1 MEINPFCL
9 CQFSHFSLITLIDFY
24 GVTVHFLEVNMG
36 VVFVIITSLVLLTVC
51 GAWSLPRLQRC
62 RWTRYQQQCQPAC
75 IPNAGSQPTPCLS
88 RNGQDIVAEDAR
100 CGISSI
106 RAIELYMEPNAKVLL
121 IRLHPEHR
129 IPPRGGPW
137 AWKLMAALSIV
148 GSSGSPPRSR
158 PQHRQPETRK
168 PHKSRM
174 AHHGARQCLAR
185 NITAK

>member
-1 MEINPFCL
+1 MPLVIV
-9 CQFSHFSLITLIDFY
+9 LIVATLR
-24 GVTVHFLEVNMG
+24 LKR
-36 VVFVIITSLVLLTVC
+36 VFVISTSLVLVTVC

-75 IPNAGSQPTPCLS
+75 IPNAGSQPTRCLS